1 MNSTPSA
8 SEIFLS
14 GAYEIPQYVL
24 ACLPVIAVIGAI
36 PTQGLW
42 SKLQWI
48 FRCLGCP
55 FCGLFYI
62 CCVQNDKA
70 DLCCYYLGKEYF
82 ARGTK
87 SIPFRPFGLH
97 AMKLEPT
104 DSQLKCFSESYYI
117 FLGWAMGISKIIA
130 RQRCNDWPYIP
141 ISLLWTIPVIYK
153 RAVHGRLVFKDV
165 AVELND
171 FFLKQNERIIQV
183 VPLKPH
189 ELIKKRIRVAIT
201 AFLSIAVP
209 WCAVLMAYYTPPKG
223 FFCRSKF
230 ILSFCTIW
238 TFNSFLALILHL
250 RGEVNLKGNWIVH
263 VWFCF
268 CGVVVAI
275 LLLSFCLL
283 SDVRIWWVQ
292 ILGKGCDNSYWCSP
306 T

>member
-1 MNSTPSA
+1 MNSTLSA
-8 SEIFLS
+8 SEMFLG

-24 ACLPVIAVIGAI
+24 ACLPVIAIIGAI
-36 PTQGLW
+36 PTQ
-42 SKLQWI
+42 
-48 FRCLGCP
+48 
-55 FCGLFYI
+55 
-62 CCVQNDKA
+62 A
-70 DLCCYYLGKEYF
+70 DLCCYYLDKEYF

-153 RAVHGRLVFKDV
+153 RAVHGQLVFKDV

-189 ELIKKRIRVAIT
+189 ELIKKRMRVAIT
-201 AFLSIAVP
+201 AFLSIA
-209 WCAVLMAYYTPPKG
+209 LFGTNST
-223 FFCRSKF
+223 FERRS
-230 ILSFCTIW
+230 
-238 TFNSFLALILHL
+238 
-250 RGEVNLKGNWIVH
+250 NLKGNWIVH

-292 ILGKGCDNSYWCSP
+292 ILGKGCDNSD
-306 T
+306 

>member
-1 MNSTPSA
+1 MNSTLSA
-8 SEIFLS
+8 SEMFLG

-24 ACLPVIAVIGAI
+24 ACLPVIAIIGAI

-55 FCGLFYI
+55 FCGHFYI

-70 DLCCYYLGKEYF
+70 DLCCYYLDKEYF

-87 SIPFRPFGLH
+87 KASV
-97 AMKLEPT
+97 LERLGSLT
-104 DSQLKCFSESYYI
+104 SAYYI

-153 RAVHGRLVFKDV
+153 RAVHGQLVFKDV

-189 ELIKKRIRVAIT
+189 ELIKKRMRVAIT
-201 AFLSIAVP
+201 AFLSIAR
-209 WCAVLMAYYTPPKG
+209 
-223 FFCRSKF
+223 RS
-230 ILSFCTIW
+230 
-238 TFNSFLALILHL
+238 
-250 RGEVNLKGNWIVH
+250 NLKGNWIVH

-292 ILGKGCDNSYWCSP
+292 ILGKGCDNSDWCSLMMPDETHCSP